1 MPTKLCS
8 SSQTNHISSACGIYN
23 INHIHINSGE
33 EASPTSNKGQTKKKK
48 NVAPRTELN
57 IVIKNV
63 FPTVFQQD
71 LSATILK
78 FFPSSLPSFANHA
91 LIIHSCF
98 FFCAC
103 HFTYCIAFL
112 DLRPPLKLAIQGGT
126 NSIYYW

>member
-48 NVAPRTELN
+48 NVALRTELN

-98 FFCAC
+98 FFLCVSFYLL
-103 HFTYCIAFL
+103 HSF
-112 DLRPPLKLAIQGGT
+112 P
-126 NSIYYW
+126 